1 MDIAN
6 RYSFDLFIDGL
17 SIFKTSGC
25 VLVSAD
31 IFEAVAN
38 PIPTCQIDVI
48 LPLAWLDERSVVDGA
63 KIKFSVEFLEM
74 KNPMKHEYNFR
85 IFGMKKVN
93 IEQKFVH
100 LLIDGIADFYE
111 GYQEGN
117 QFNNYALVSDIFKNI
132 ATTYGLNSDIDPTD
146 DRQLWVAG
154 ENNTYQFM
162 QYMTE
167 YAWRNETSS
176 YFWCLDRERRLLFK
190 NWTTLF
196 RERQNNI
203 FTFIQSPN
211 AKIDDMYFT
220 YTKASGSIQSG
231 TNNLNNCGYGGTD
244 YQFSLLDYETKE
256 ITAKKVVAES
266 QLINI
271 NKELSQGLA
280 NEWYPFDLGNCHA
293 NYYKA
298 RKQNR
303 RIMSTYSTYI
313 RLESQFFQPYR
324 LCQIVN
330 FEYLDAQDPKNK
342 IKSMSGTYMVDAIH
356 TTFTTSNVTATI
368 ELVMQGL
375 NGKAKTEEVY

>member
-1 MDIAN
+1 MDIAE
-6 RYSFDLFIDGL
+6 RYNFDLFIDGL
-17 SIFKTSGC
+17 SIFKVPGC

-48 LPLAWLDERSVVDGA
+48 VPLTWLDERSVVDGA
-63 KIKFSVEFLEM
+63 SVKFSVEFLEM
-74 KNPMKHEYNFR
+74 KKPIKHEYNFR
-85 IFGMKKVN
+85 IFGIKRIS
-93 IEQKFVH
+93 IEQKFAH

-117 QFNNYALVSDIFKNI
+117 QFNNYALTSDIFKSI
-132 ATTYGLNSDIDPTD
+132 ATKYGLVSNIDPTD

-154 ENNTYQFM
+154 ENNVYQFM
-162 QYMTE
+162 QYMAE
-167 YAWRNETSS
+167 YAWRDETSS

-203 FTFIQSPN
+203 FTFIQKPS
-211 AKIDDMYFT
+211 ALIDNMQFT

-244 YQFSLLDYETKE
+244 YQFDLLSYATKE
-256 ITAKKVVAES
+256 IVAKKVVAES

-271 NKELSQGLA
+271 NKDLSKGLA
-280 NEWYPFDLGNCHA
+280 NEWYPFDVGNLHP
-293 NYYKA
+293 NFYKA

-324 LCQIVN
+324 LGQIVN
-330 FEYLDAQDPKNK
+330 FEYLDAQDVKNK
-342 IKSMSGTYMVDAIH
+342 IKSMSGTYMIDAIH
-356 TTFTTSNVTATI
+356 ITFSTANITAAL

-375 NGKAKTEEVY
+375 NGKAITEEVY